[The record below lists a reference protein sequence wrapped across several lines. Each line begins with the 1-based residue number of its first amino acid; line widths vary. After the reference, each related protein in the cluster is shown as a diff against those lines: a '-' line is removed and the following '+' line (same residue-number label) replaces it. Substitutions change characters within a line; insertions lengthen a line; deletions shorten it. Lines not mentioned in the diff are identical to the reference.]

1 MFDKTNPFQTGSKL
15 LRWLWTVCVTLRK
28 PFSRCK
34 AWQGA
39 VKCDW
44 WHLWRRTITAQYILC
59 SHVNVSLLIFM
70 KLVRRIWASLNVE
83 VSNKIRKGKQMQKVI
98 LSDRMRPLNNYTRVR
113 GRTAIHRMNCI
124 CRVPLYISMARYFIS
139 QGKKSDSPLLSALT
153 SDQSIYTV
161 SRYFI
166 FNKLSF
172 PQLIS
177 VVC

>member
-1 MFDKTNPFQTGSKL
+1 MFDKTNPFQTGSRL

-59 SHVNVSLLIFM
+59 SHVNVSPLIFM

-83 VSNKIRKGKQMQKVI
+83 VSNKIRKGKQMQKEI
-98 LSDRMRPLNNYTRVR
+98 FSDRRDHWTTTLVY
-113 GRTAIHRMNCI
+113 GEEQQ
-124 CRVPLYISMARYFIS
+124 FIEWIVFVEY
-139 QGKKSDSPLLSALT
+139 L
-153 SDQSIYTV
+153 SIYQWRDILFPKEKKAIRLYYQLWLLTNRSIQSHV
-161 SRYFI
+161 TSFSINFHSR
-166 FNKLSF
+166 SW
-172 PQLIS
+172 
-177 VVC
+177 